1 MGIGPMEIFVV
12 LIIALV
18 IFGPQKL
25 PEMGR
30 SLGKAIREFK
40 SVGSEIQDEITK
52 VTDEIDI
59 DPEKTI
65 KPPKDEIDIDPEKTI
80 KPPKDE
86 IDIDPEKTIKP
97 PKSA

>member
-12 LIIALV
+12 LIFALV

-65 KPPKDEIDIDPEKTI
+65 KPPK
-80 KPPKDE
+80 
-86 IDIDPEKTIKP
+86 
-97 PKSA
+97 SA

>member
-1 MGIGPMEIFVV
+1 MIYY
-12 LIIALV
+12 
-18 IFGPQKL
+18 KL
-25 PEMGR
+25 RQSATSHQRRHQENGNRSNGDFCCPYNCLGNLRTTKITGNGR

-65 KPPKDEIDIDPEKTI
+65 KPPK
-80 KPPKDE
+80 
-86 IDIDPEKTIKP
+86 
-97 PKSA
+97 SA

>member
-1 MGIGPMEIFVV
+1 MGVSPMEIFVV

-65 KPPKDEIDIDPEKTI
+65 KPPK
-80 KPPKDE
+80 
-86 IDIDPEKTIKP
+86 
-97 PKSA
+97 SA